1 MFIRPFLEEAC
12 LPGMR
17 GSAGL
22 EWDVAVLEPCLSLS
36 WHQPFP
42 FFLGQEEEAA
52 FSGGFLKHCVVPGR

>member
-1 MFIRPFLEEAC
+1 MFIRPFLEEAF

-36 WHQPFP
+36 WHQSPFL
-42 FFLGQEEEAA
+42 FSGAGGGG
-52 FSGGFLKHCVVPGR
+52 SGGFLKHCVVPGR